1 MDSDRFG
8 EPAGVQSDKIYEL
21 VRQLS
26 WQTAEPG
33 LQRTDCQ
40 SRITVPGILIFNQ
53 SNAVFTPLYLAIRLA
68 FASPSF
74 SPDALMISSTDLR
87 AIPWSFLLGYVVPL
101 LAMAVPSISTKRINT
116 KHVIASWY
124 QQWNL
129 YISLAHTAL
138 VLLWTYREV
147 PHTGFTKNEELLNSL
162 RPVYLFTMAFA
173 AASLWVP
180 VIASA
185 LARIF
190 GTQNSQKLSI
200 KSTFFPPSPWSKA
213 KCVSVFEGGKWLL
226 QWDGIIGSMGSAV
239 WALAS
244 FTNTRALLAPEL
256 PLKAIVGK
264 TVSYMVLGGPMA
276 VATGFLWERDALVLS
291 GRATSLI

>member
-1 MDSDRFG
+1 M
-8 EPAGVQSDKIYEL
+8 
-21 VRQLS
+21 
-26 WQTAEPG
+26 
-33 LQRTDCQ
+33 
-40 SRITVPGILIFNQ
+40 IFNQ

-68 FASPSF
+68 FASPS
-74 SPDALMISSTDLR
+74 STPNALMISSTDLR

-101 LAMAVPSISTKRINT
+101 FAMAVPSISTKRVDT

-138 VLLWTYREV
+138 VWLWRYRGV
-147 PHTGFTKNEELLNSL
+147 PQTGPMKNEELSSSL

-180 VIASA
+180 VIVSA
-185 LARIF
+185 LARNL
-190 GTQNSQKLSI
+190 GTQDSQRLSI
-200 KSTFFPPSPWSKA
+200 KGSFFPASPWSKA

-239 WALAS
+239 WALAL
-244 FTNTRALLAPEL
+244 FGNTRALLAPEL

-264 TVSYMVLGGPMA
+264 MVSYVVLGGPMA